1 MIRRLLNIYEMKTNA
16 ISATYQSKINEI
28 LNKDVNIDIVG
39 FRQKGNED
47 LSQLQSIISIVQEQL
62 DNSLDNTKS
71 KTMSEIKNINKY
83 MKRV

>member
-1 MIRRLLNIYEMKTNA
+1 MKTNA
-16 ISATYQSKINEI
+16 ISTTYQSKINEI
-28 LNKDVNIDIVG
+28 LNNDVNIDIVG